1 MNKKFS
7 TLVAVLLAAGAWT
20 TLDAKVIKVETPVS
34 GQAVVIGSNLDGSKE
49 GASVYLTAE
58 GYAAAIEGEVSAE
71 TTTWELVL
79 LEAETKSESVVPQYY
94 LKTKD
99 SEGTIVYLIQTAEE
113 SGEEVESKSGES
125 EGGETTYTYSVKA
138 ATEEMPPVVVSIV
151 NDRIQVMEGETA
163 KNLKFAESAI
173 SAEAIDSKS
182 GETVLTTVE
191 FGVYSADDV
200 FPGTGDVAVDE
211 KGKVTDLN
219 SFVENAAEATASF
232 YLQVE
237 GGYLYVA
244 DGEVKVSEKSAATAA
259 YSWTLDENK
268 KMYSVALDR
277 ANNDVKYLNA
287 AAAVTKAAANWSLVK
302 ANVATAVSVA
312 NSTLTVGAATISG
325 VSVSSLAPAATNATI
340 TIDGQTVALQ
350 ASFNNGEYY
359 FISGG
364 DAAKAWKGA
373 TDGTVS
379 ATTAVNTDECL
390 WAIEDA
396 SANGVTRYK
405 FKNKATGKY
414 AMLNKSIEFV
424 YTAAYNS
431 GMYLSIANGANLD
444 ADLTN
449 ATAAVSFGIYK
460 STIENVDAKELND
473 VLGNG
478 FGLSILK
485 VKDSKDKVE
494 GMDAFDGKLTAIVT
508 KGSDAA
514 DVKTF
519 QLINGDKYVALTV
532 ANEWGVENTG
542 VNKRGG
548 KFVLIDGKELA
559 KNTDKY
565 LTYFTIKRY
574 SGVADNLID
583 HVSVSDKAA
592 AATDTRNLYI
602 MKLGEDLVLTGTVG
616 TIAGEIYPY
625 ITLGLN
631 NVASVKQ
638 FLGTFWNIS
647 FAATNSE
654 VTDANKYKVG
664 RAFAIEDDAPEYVL
678 ASSVEAGFP
687 EAQWA
692 VTAADL
698 NTNKFTLAN
707 RETKAEIK
715 DIVLRETSEKNV
727 YVVESVETNKNLKAG
742 DKIKMSAYEDPTMF
756 DGFMQST
763 ENALRNQKY
772 YMGQYHAITGNKNVY
787 FSENHQ
793 KSHQLGVVTDKENA
807 TLWNLSFRMKDYDGG
822 TKNAVDTVFVET
834 VFATLID
841 GKIVTDPDNK
851 KVEKSKL
858 AILPYQF
865 QNRSNDEYVV
875 YNDGQGYKFYV
886 LNPDKKKDNA
896 HSFALKKQPNG
907 TYNIVQFKTEDN
919 ESTTTVDETHQFDK
933 KIYVANSEVDGFGE
947 LRQMDT
953 YATDN
958 NSLMVVEKADAPEYH
973 KIAVEWGDTISLYRE
988 ENNAQVLYEKHD
1000 DKSVVEKDTLSFLNI
1015 DNINQFSVNPAIF
1028 ADTAYI
1034 NRTINGEA
1042 NTCYQYLLAVNVDK
1056 EKTHYCPY
1064 NPEHN
1069 TGEWLAANGG
1079 PCADAKEH
1087 RAVKG
1092 RFLVNLIDTA
1102 NVYGATHLHNNPYV
1116 NEVEAGESRAKLSFV
1131 EGIHADDTLYITRK
1145 GGEVVKLAMDTT
1157 DFNVAKFAFRYVDN
1171 DAKTFKIQTQWKNY
1185 FPTEDAEKVEKTAS
1199 NDGYLKWINGTLVV
1213 ENGFAN
1219 GDVFGIEENVKR
1231 DPVANEDITTS
1242 SISIVAK
1249 EGAVIIN
1256 GAAGKK
1262 VTISNVLG
1270 QTVANTVL
1278 SSDKAEIA
1286 APAGVVVVAVEGE
1299 AAVKAIVK

>member
-20 TLDAKVIKVETPVS
+20 TLDARVIEVTKPAV
-34 GQAVVIGSNLDGSKE
+34 GQAVVIGSNLDGTGEGSVIYLNAEGHAAAVEKE
-49 GASVYLTAE
+49 VTAE
-58 GYAAAIEGEVSAE
+58 TA
-71 TTTWELVL
+71 TWEL
-79 LEAETKSESVVPQYY
+79 EAVPTVESKSEEVAVKYY
-94 LKTKD
+94 LKTKNAKG
-99 SEGTIVYLIQTAEE
+99 EAVYLLQTQV
-113 SGEEVESKSGES
+113 VESKSGDS
-125 EGGETTYTYSVKA
+125 YTYSVGAKEDGVTPVEISIVEGRIQVVEGDATKNLKFGESAITAESVDTKA
-138 ATEEMPPVVVSIV
+138 ATE
-151 NDRIQVMEGETA
+151 
-163 KNLKFAESAI
+163 
-173 SAEAIDSKS
+173 
-182 GETVLTTVE
+182 LTTVK

-200 FPGTGDVAVDE
+200 FPGTGDVAVNEDGE
-211 KGKVTDLN
+211 VTDLN
-219 SFVENAAEATASF
+219 SFVENAAKATASF

-237 GGYLYVA
+237 GGYLYV
-244 DGEVKVSEKSAATAA
+244 DGGEVKVSEKVSATAA
-259 YSWTLDENK
+259 YSWTLDADK

-277 ANNDVKYLNA
+277 AKSDVKYLGVKAETKAATTSWTLVKA
-287 AAAVTKAAANWSLVK
+287 AAATEVT
-302 ANVATAVSVA
+302 VADGA
-312 NSTLTVGAATISG
+312 LTVGTATISG
-325 VSVSSLAPAATNATI
+325 VSVSAVAPTATNETI
-340 TIDGQTVALQ
+340 TVGGQTLALQ

-359 FISGG
+359 FISGNN
-364 DAAKAWKGA
+364 ASKAWKGEE
-373 TDGTVS
+373 DGTVS
-379 ATTAVNTDECL
+379 ATTAVNADKCL
-390 WAIEDA
+390 WAVEDA

-449 ATAAVSFGIYK
+449 TTDAVSFGIYK
-460 STIENVDAKELND
+460 STTENVDAKELND

-494 GMDAFDGKLTAIVT
+494 GMDAFDGKLTAIVP
-508 KGSDAA
+508 KNSEAK
-514 DVKTF
+514 DVETF
-519 QLINGDKYVALTV
+519 QLVNGDKYVALTL

-559 KNTDKY
+559 KNADKY

-583 HVSVSDKAA
+583 RVSVSDKAT

-602 MKLGEDLVLTGTVG
+602 MKLGEDLVLTSTVS
-616 TIAGEIYPY
+616 TITGETYPY

-647 FAATNSE
+647 FAATKSE
-654 VTDANKYKVG
+654 VTEANEYKVG
-664 RAFAIEDDAPEYVL
+664 RAFAIEDNAPEYVS

-692 VTAADL
+692 VTDANL
-698 NTNKFTLAN
+698 NTNAFTLAN
-707 RETKAEIK
+707 RETKAKIENV
-715 DIVLRETSEKNV
+715 VLRETSEKNV
-727 YVVESVETNKNLKAG
+727 YIVESVEVNKNLAAG
-742 DKIKMSAYEDPTMF
+742 DKIKLTAYEDPTMF
-756 DGFMQST
+756 DGFMQAT

-772 YMGQYHAITGNKNVY
+772 YMGQYHAISGNKNVY

-793 KSHQLGVVTDKENA
+793 KSHQLGVVTDKNEA

-865 QNRSNDEYVV
+865 QNRSNNEYVV

-886 LNPDKKKDNA
+886 LNPDKKKENA
-896 HSFALKKQPNG
+896 YSFALKKQPNG
-907 TYNIVQFKTEDN
+907 TYNIVQFKNADN
-919 ESTTTVDETHQFDK
+919 ENTTTDERHAFDS

-947 LRQMDT
+947 LRQMGT

-988 ENNAQVLYEKHD
+988 ENNAQVLYEKRD
-1000 DKSVVEKDTLSFLNI
+1000 NKSVVEKDTLSFLNI

-1034 NRTINGEA
+1034 NRTIDGEA

-1069 TGEWLAANGG
+1069 TDEWLAANGG

-1087 RAVKG
+1087 KAVKG

-1131 EGIHADDTLYITRK
+1131 EGVHADDTLYITRK
-1145 GGEVVKLAMDTT
+1145 GGEIVKLAMDTT

-1185 FPTEDAEKVEKTAS
+1185 FPTEDAEIVEETAN

-1213 ENGFAN
+1213 ENGFEN

-1242 SISIVAK
+1242 SISVIAK
-1249 EGAVIIN
+1249 EGAVIIK

-1262 VTISNVLG
+1262 VTISNVL
-1270 QTVANTVL
+1270 
-1278 SSDKAEIA
+1278 
-1286 APAGVVVVAVEGE
+1286 
-1299 AAVKAIVK
+1299 

>member
-20 TLDAKVIKVETPVS
+20 TLDARVIEVTKPAV
-34 GQAVVIGSNLDGSKE
+34 GQAVVIGSNLDGTGE
-49 GASVYLTAE
+49 GSVIYLNAE
-58 GYAAAIEGEVSAE
+58 GYAAAVEKEVTAE
-71 TTTWELVL
+71 TATWEL
-79 LEAETKSESVVPQYY
+79 EAVP
-94 LKTKD
+94 
-99 SEGTIVYLIQTAEE
+99 A
-113 SGEEVESKSGES
+113 VESKSGEVAVKYYLKTKNAK
-125 EGGETTYTYSVKA
+125 GEAVYLLQTQAVESKSGDSYTYSVGAKEDGV
-138 ATEEMPPVVVSIV
+138 TPVEISIV
-151 NDRIQVMEGETA
+151 EGRIQVMEGETT
-163 KNLKFAESAI
+163 KNLKFGESAI
-173 SAEAIDSKS
+173 TAEEVQSKS
-182 GETVLTTVE
+182 GSTELTTVE

-200 FPGTGDVAVDE
+200 FPGTGDVAVNEDGE
-211 KGKVTDLN
+211 VTDLN

-237 GGYLYVA
+237 GGYLYV
-244 DGEVKVSEKSAATAA
+244 DGGEVKVSEKVSATAA
-259 YSWTLDENK
+259 YSWTLDADK

-277 ANNDVKYLNA
+277 AKSDVKYLGVKAETKAATTSWTLVKA
-287 AAAVTKAAANWSLVK
+287 AAATEVT
-302 ANVATAVSVA
+302 VADGA
-312 NSTLTVGAATISG
+312 LTVGTATISG
-325 VSVSSLAPAATNATI
+325 VSVSAVAPTATNETI
-340 TIDGQTVALQ
+340 TVGGQTLALQ

-359 FISGG
+359 FISGS
-364 DAAKAWKGA
+364 DANKAWKGEE
-373 TDGTVS
+373 DGTVS
-379 ATTAVNTDECL
+379 ATTAVNADKCL
-390 WAIEDA
+390 WAVEDA

-449 ATAAVSFGIYK
+449 TTDAVSFGIYK
-460 STIENVDAKELND
+460 STTENVDAKELND

-494 GMDAFDGKLTAIVT
+494 GMDAFDGKLTAIVP
-508 KGSDAA
+508 KGSEAK
-514 DVKTF
+514 DVETF
-519 QLINGDKYVALTV
+519 QLVNGDKYVALTL

-559 KNTDKY
+559 KNADKY

-583 HVSVSDKAA
+583 RVSVSDKAT

-602 MKLGEDLVLTGTVG
+602 MKLGEDLVLTSTVS
-616 TIAGEIYPY
+616 TITGETYPY

-647 FAATNSE
+647 FAATKSE
-654 VTDANKYKVG
+654 VTEANEYKVG
-664 RAFAIEDDAPEYVL
+664 RAFAIEDNAPEYVS

-692 VTAADL
+692 VTAANL
-698 NTNKFTLAN
+698 NTNAFTLAN
-707 RETKAEIK
+707 RETKAKIENV
-715 DIVLRETSEKNV
+715 VLRETSEKNV
-727 YVVESVETNKNLKAG
+727 YIVESVEANKNLAAG
-742 DKIKMSAYEDPTMF
+742 DKIKLTAYEDPTMF
-756 DGFMQST
+756 DGFMQAT

-772 YMGQYHAITGNKNVY
+772 YMGQYHAISGNKNVY

-793 KSHQLGVVTDKENA
+793 KSHQLGVVTDKNEA

-865 QNRSNDEYVV
+865 QNRSNNEYVV

-886 LNPDKKKDNA
+886 LNPDKKKENA
-896 HSFALKKQPNG
+896 YSFALKKQPNG
-907 TYNIVQFKTEDN
+907 TYNIVQFKNADN
-919 ESTTTVDETHQFDK
+919 ENTTTDERHAFDS

-947 LRQMDT
+947 LRQMGT

-988 ENNAQVLYEKHD
+988 ENNAQVLYEKRD
-1000 DKSVVEKDTLSFLNI
+1000 NKSVVEKDTLSFLNI

-1034 NRTINGEA
+1034 NRTIDGEA

-1069 TGEWLAANGG
+1069 TDEWLAANGG

-1087 RAVKG
+1087 KAVKG

-1131 EGIHADDTLYITRK
+1131 EGVHADDTLYITRK
-1145 GGEVVKLAMDTT
+1145 GGEIVKLAMDTT

-1185 FPTEDAEKVEKTAS
+1185 FPTEDAEIVEETAN

-1213 ENGFAN
+1213 ENGFEN

-1242 SISIVAK
+1242 SISVIAK
-1249 EGAVIIN
+1249 EGAVIIK

-1270 QTVANTVL
+1270 QTIANTVL
-1278 SSDKAEIA
+1278 SSDDATIST
-1286 APAGVVVVAVEGE
+1286 PAGVVVVAVEGE

>member
-20 TLDAKVIKVETPVS
+20 TLDARVIEVTKPAV
-34 GQAVVIGSNLDGSKE
+34 GQAVVIGSNLDGTGEGSVIYLNAEGHAAAVEKE
-49 GASVYLTAE
+49 VTAE
-58 GYAAAIEGEVSAE
+58 TA
-71 TTTWELVL
+71 TWEL
-79 LEAETKSESVVPQYY
+79 EAVPTVESKSEEVAVKYY
-94 LKTKD
+94 LKTKNAKG
-99 SEGTIVYLIQTAEE
+99 EAVYLLQTQV
-113 SGEEVESKSGES
+113 VESKSGDS
-125 EGGETTYTYSVKA
+125 YTYSVGAKEDGVTPVEISIVEGRIQVVEGDATKNLKFGESAITAESVDTKA
-138 ATEEMPPVVVSIV
+138 ATE
-151 NDRIQVMEGETA
+151 
-163 KNLKFAESAI
+163 
-173 SAEAIDSKS
+173 
-182 GETVLTTVE
+182 LTTVK

-200 FPGTGDVAVDE
+200 FPGTGDVAVNEDGE
-211 KGKVTDLN
+211 VTDLN

-237 GGYLYVA
+237 GGYLYV
-244 DGEVKVSEKSAATAA
+244 DGGEVKVSEKVSATAA
-259 YSWTLDENK
+259 YSWTLDASK

-277 ANNDVKYLNA
+277 AKSDVKYLGVKAETKAATTSWTLVKA
-287 AAAVTKAAANWSLVK
+287 AAATEVT
-302 ANVATAVSVA
+302 VADGA
-312 NSTLTVGAATISG
+312 LTVGSATISG
-325 VSVSSLAPAATNATI
+325 VSVSAVAPTATNETI
-340 TIDGQTVALQ
+340 TVDGQTLALQ

-359 FISGG
+359 FISGS
-364 DAAKAWKGA
+364 DANKAWKGEE
-373 TDGTVS
+373 DGTVS
-379 ATTAVNTDECL
+379 ATTAVNADECL
-390 WAIEDA
+390 WAVEDA

-449 ATAAVSFGIYK
+449 TTDAVSFGIYK
-460 STIENVDAKELND
+460 STTENVDAKELND

-494 GMDAFDGKLTAIVT
+494 GMDAFDGKLTAIVP
-508 KGSDAA
+508 KGSEAK
-514 DVKTF
+514 DVETF
-519 QLINGDKYVALTV
+519 QLVNGDKYVALTL

-559 KNTDKY
+559 KNADKY

-583 HVSVSDKAA
+583 RVSVSDKAT

-602 MKLGEDLVLTGTVG
+602 MKLGEDLVLTSTVS
-616 TIAGEIYPY
+616 TITGETYPY

-647 FAATNSE
+647 FAATKSE
-654 VTDANKYKVG
+654 VTEANEYKVG
-664 RAFAIEDDAPEYVL
+664 RAFAIEDNAPEYVS

-692 VTAADL
+692 VTAANL
-698 NTNKFTLAN
+698 NTNAFTLAN
-707 RETKAEIK
+707 RETKAKIENV
-715 DIVLRETSEKNV
+715 VLRETSEKNV
-727 YVVESVETNKNLKAG
+727 YIVESVEANKNLAAG
-742 DKIKMSAYEDPTMF
+742 DKIKLTAYEDPTMF
-756 DGFMQST
+756 DGFMQAT

-772 YMGQYHAITGNKNVY
+772 YMGQYHAISGNKNVY

-793 KSHQLGVVTDKENA
+793 KSHQLGVVTDKNEA

-865 QNRSNDEYVV
+865 QNRSNNEYVV

-886 LNPDKKKDNA
+886 LNPDKKKENA
-896 HSFALKKQPNG
+896 YSFALKKQPNG
-907 TYNIVQFKTEDN
+907 TYNIVQFKNADN
-919 ESTTTVDETHQFDK
+919 ENTTTDERHAFDS

-947 LRQMDT
+947 LRQMGT

-1000 DKSVVEKDTLSFLNI
+1000 NKSVVEKDTLSFLNI

-1034 NRTINGEA
+1034 NRTIDGEA

-1069 TGEWLAANGG
+1069 TDEWLAANGG

-1087 RAVKG
+1087 KAVKG

-1131 EGIHADDTLYITRK
+1131 EGVHADDTLYITRK
-1145 GGEVVKLAMDTT
+1145 GGEIVKLAMDTT

-1185 FPTEDAEKVEKTAS
+1185 FPTEDAEIVEETAN

-1213 ENGFAN
+1213 ENGFEN

-1242 SISIVAK
+1242 SISVIAK
-1249 EGAVIIN
+1249 EGAVIIK

-1270 QTVANTVL
+1270 QTIANTVL
-1278 SSDKAEIA
+1278 SSDDATIST
-1286 APAGVVVVAVEGE
+1286 PAGVVVVAVEGE

>member
-49 GASVYLTAE
+49 EASIYLTAE
-58 GYAAAIEGEVSAE
+58 GYAAAVEGEVSAE
-71 TTTWELVL
+71 TPTWELVL
-79 LEAETKSESVVPQYY
+79 LEAETKSESVAPQYY
-94 LKTKD
+94 LKTTD
-99 SEGTIVYLIQTAEE
+99 SKGTIVYLIQTSEE
-113 SGEEVESKSGES
+113 SGEEEVSKSNAS
-125 EGGETTYTYSVKA
+125 KTTYTYSVKA
-138 ATEEMPPVVVSIV
+138 ATEEMPPVAVSIV
-151 NDRIQVMEGETA
+151 NGRIQVKEGEET
-163 KNLKFAESAI
+163 KNLKFGESKIESEEVQTKA
-173 SAEAIDSKS
+173 DD
-182 GETVLTTVE
+182 TTLTTVE

-211 KGKVTDLN
+211 NGKVTDLN
-219 SFVENAAEATASF
+219 SFVDNAAEATASF

-237 GGYLYVA
+237 GGYLYV
-244 DGEVKVSEKSAATAA
+244 DGGEVKVSEKVSATAA
-259 YSWTLDENK
+259 YSWTLDADK

-277 ANNDVKYLNA
+277 AESDVKYLGVKA
-287 AAAVTKAAANWSLVK
+287 ETKAATSWTLVK
-302 ANVATAVSVA
+302 ATAATAASVA
-312 NSTLTVGAATISG
+312 NGALSVGTATISG
-325 VSVSSLAPAATNATI
+325 VSVSALAPVADNSTI
-340 TIDGQTVALQ
+340 TIDGQDVALQ
-350 ASFNNGEYY
+350 TSFNKGEYY

-364 DAAKAWKGA
+364 NADKAWKGA

-379 ATTAVNTDECL
+379 ATTAVNGDECL
-390 WAIEDA
+390 WAVEDA

-449 ATAAVSFGIYK
+449 TTTAVSFGIYK

-494 GMDAFDGKLTAIVT
+494 GMDAFDGKLTAIVP
-508 KGSDAA
+508 KGSEAK

-519 QLINGDKYVALTV
+519 QLVNGDKYVALTL

-559 KNTDKY
+559 KNADKY

-583 HVSVSDKAA
+583 RVSVSDKVS
-592 AATDTRNLYI
+592 ATDTRNLYI
-602 MKLGEDLVLTGTVG
+602 MKLGEDLVLTSTVS
-616 TIAGEIYPY
+616 TITGETYPY

-647 FAATNSE
+647 FAATKSE
-654 VTDANKYKVG
+654 VTEANEYKVG
-664 RAFAIEDDAPEYVL
+664 RAFAIEDNAPEYVS

-692 VTAADL
+692 VTAANL
-698 NTNKFTLAN
+698 NTNAFTLAN
-707 RETKAEIK
+707 RETKAKIENV
-715 DIVLRETSEKNV
+715 VLRETSEKNV
-727 YVVESVETNKNLKAG
+727 YIVESVEAKKNLAAG
-742 DKIKMSAYEDPTMF
+742 DKIKLTAYEDPTMF
-756 DGFMQST
+756 DGFMQAT

-772 YMGQYHAITGNKNVY
+772 YMGQYHAISGNKNVY

-793 KSHQLGVVTDKENA
+793 KSHQLGVVTDKNEA

-865 QNRSNDEYVV
+865 QNRSNNEYVV
-875 YNDGQGYKFYV
+875 YNNGQGYKFYV
-886 LNPDKKKDNA
+886 LNPDKKKENA
-896 HSFALKKQPNG
+896 YSFALKKQPNG
-907 TYNIVQFKTEDN
+907 TYNIVQFKNADD
-919 ESTTTVDETHQFDK
+919 ESTSAVDERHVFDS

-947 LRQMDT
+947 LRQMGT

-988 ENNAQVLYEKHD
+988 ENNAQVLYEKRD
-1000 DKSVVEKDTLSFLNI
+1000 NKSVVEKDTLSFLNI

-1034 NRTINGEA
+1034 NRTIDGEA

-1069 TGEWLAANGG
+1069 TDEWLAANGG

-1087 RAVKG
+1087 KAVKG

-1131 EGIHADDTLYITRK
+1131 EGVHADDTLYITRK
-1145 GGEVVKLAMDTT
+1145 GGEIVKLAMDTI
-1157 DFNVAKFAFRYVDN
+1157 DFNVAKFAFRYVDS

-1185 FPTEDAEKVEKTAS
+1185 FPTEDAEKVEETAS
-1199 NDGYLKWINGTLVV
+1199 NEGYLKWINGTLVV
-1213 ENGFAN
+1213 EKDFEN

-1231 DPVANEDITTS
+1231 DPVANEDVTVS
-1242 SISIVAK
+1242 SISVVAGNGTVTIK
-1249 EGAVIIN
+1249 

-1270 QTVANTVL
+1270 QAVANVVL
-1278 SSDKAEIA
+1278 SSDNATIS

>member
-20 TLDAKVIKVETPVS
+20 TLDARVIEVTKPAV
-34 GQAVVIGSNLDGSKE
+34 GQAVVIGSNLDGTGEGSVIYLNAEGHAAAVEKE
-49 GASVYLTAE
+49 VTAE
-58 GYAAAIEGEVSAE
+58 TA
-71 TTTWELVL
+71 TWEL
-79 LEAETKSESVVPQYY
+79 EAVPAVESKSEEVAVKYY
-94 LKTKD
+94 LKTKNAKG
-99 SEGTIVYLIQTAEE
+99 EAVYLLQTQV
-113 SGEEVESKSGES
+113 VESKSGDS
-125 EGGETTYTYSVKA
+125 YTYSVGAKEDGVTPVEISIVEGRIQVVEGDATKNLKFGESAITAESVDTKA
-138 ATEEMPPVVVSIV
+138 ATE
-151 NDRIQVMEGETA
+151 
-163 KNLKFAESAI
+163 
-173 SAEAIDSKS
+173 
-182 GETVLTTVE
+182 LTTVK

-200 FPGTGDVAVDE
+200 FPGTGDVAVNEDGE
-211 KGKVTDLN
+211 VTDLN

-237 GGYLYVA
+237 GGYLYV
-244 DGEVKVSEKSAATAA
+244 DGGEVKVSEKVSATAA
-259 YSWTLDENK
+259 YSWTLDASK

-277 ANNDVKYLNA
+277 AKSDVKYLGVKAETKAATTSWTLVKA
-287 AAAVTKAAANWSLVK
+287 AAATEVT
-302 ANVATAVSVA
+302 VADGA
-312 NSTLTVGAATISG
+312 LTVGTATISG
-325 VSVSSLAPAATNATI
+325 VSVSAVAPTATNETI
-340 TIDGQTVALQ
+340 TVDGQTLALQ

-359 FISGG
+359 FISGS
-364 DAAKAWKGA
+364 DANKAWKGEK
-373 TDGTVS
+373 DGTVS
-379 ATTAVNTDECL
+379 ATTAVNADECL
-390 WAIEDA
+390 WAVEDA

-449 ATAAVSFGIYK
+449 TTDAVSFGIYK
-460 STIENVDAKELND
+460 STTENVDAKELND

-494 GMDAFDGKLTAIVT
+494 GMDAFDGKLTAIVP
-508 KGSDAA
+508 KNSEAK
-514 DVKTF
+514 DVETF
-519 QLINGDKYVALTV
+519 QLVNGDKYVALTL

-559 KNTDKY
+559 KNADKY

-583 HVSVSDKAA
+583 RVSVSDKAT

-602 MKLGEDLVLTGTVG
+602 MKLGEDLVLTSTVS
-616 TIAGEIYPY
+616 TITGETYPY

-647 FAATNSE
+647 FAATKSE
-654 VTDANKYKVG
+654 VTEANEYKVG
-664 RAFAIEDDAPEYVL
+664 RAFAIEDNAPEYVS

-692 VTAADL
+692 VTAANL
-698 NTNKFTLAN
+698 NTNAFTLAN
-707 RETKAEIK
+707 RETKAKIENV
-715 DIVLRETSEKNV
+715 VLRETSEKNV
-727 YVVESVETNKNLKAG
+727 YIVESVEADKNLAAG
-742 DKIKMSAYEDPTMF
+742 DKIKLTAYEDPTMF
-756 DGFMQST
+756 DGFMQAT

-772 YMGQYHAITGNKNVY
+772 YMGQYHAISGNKNVY

-793 KSHQLGVVTDKENA
+793 KSHQLGVVTDKNEA

-865 QNRSNDEYVV
+865 QNRSNNEYVV
-875 YNDGQGYKFYV
+875 YNNGQGYKFYV
-886 LNPDKKKDNA
+886 LNPDKKKENA
-896 HSFALKKQPNG
+896 YSFALKKQPNG
-907 TYNIVQFKTEDN
+907 TYNIVQFKNADN
-919 ESTTTVDETHQFDK
+919 ENTTTDERHAFDS

-947 LRQMDT
+947 LRQMGT

-988 ENNAQVLYEKHD
+988 ENNAQVLYEKRD
-1000 DKSVVEKDTLSFLNI
+1000 NKSVVEKDTLSFLNI

-1034 NRTINGEA
+1034 NRTIDGEA

-1069 TGEWLAANGG
+1069 TDEWLAANGG

-1087 RAVKG
+1087 KAVKG

-1131 EGIHADDTLYITRK
+1131 EGVHADDTLYITRK
-1145 GGEVVKLAMDTT
+1145 GGEIVKLAMDTT

-1185 FPTEDAEKVEKTAS
+1185 FPTEDAEIVEETAN

-1213 ENGFAN
+1213 ENGFEN

-1242 SISIVAK
+1242 SISVIAK
-1249 EGAVIIN
+1249 EGAVIIK

-1270 QTVANTVL
+1270 QTIANTVL
-1278 SSDKAEIA
+1278 SSDDATIST
-1286 APAGVVVVAVEGE
+1286 PAGVVVVAVEGE

>member
-34 GQAVVIGSNLDGSKE
+34 GQAVVIGSNLDGSKKDD
-49 GASVYLTAE
+49 ASIYLTAE
-58 GYAAAIEGEVSAE
+58 GYAAAVEGEVSAE

-94 LKTKD
+94 LKTKN

-151 NDRIQVMEGETA
+151 NGRIQVKEGETA
-163 KNLKFAESAI
+163 KYLKFAEDAI
-173 SAEAIDSKS
+173 SAEAIESKS
-182 GETVLTTVE
+182 GEAVLTTVE

-237 GGYLYVA
+237 DGYLYVS
-244 DGEVKVSEKSAATAA
+244 GSEVKVSEKVAATAA

-277 ANNDVKYLNA
+277 ADSDAKYLSVNA
-287 AAAVTKAAANWSLVK
+287 ETKAAANWSLVK
-302 ANVATAVSVA
+302 AAATAVTVADGGLTVGSATISSVSVSA
-312 NSTLTVGAATISG
+312 VAPIATNSTLTVAGG
-325 VSVSSLAPAATNATI
+325 
-340 TIDGQTVALQ
+340 TVALQ
-350 ASFNNGEYY
+350 AAYNDGEYY
-359 FISGG
+359 FISGS
-364 DAAKAWKGA
+364 DATKAWKGDENGALTA
-373 TDGTVS
+373 TNVQD
-379 ATTAVNTDECL
+379 ADAFL
-390 WAIEDA
+390 WAVEDA

-405 FKNKATGKY
+405 FKNKATSKY

-424 YTAAYNS
+424 YTAKYNS

-444 ADLTN
+444 VDLTN
-449 ATAAVSFGIYK
+449 TADPVSFGIYK
-460 STIENVDAKELND
+460 STIENIDAKELNA
-473 VLGNG
+473 VLGDG

-494 GMDAFDGKLTAIVT
+494 GMSAFDGKLTVIVP
-508 KGSDAA
+508 KSSEAK

-519 QLINGDKYVALTV
+519 QLLNGDKYVALTL

-548 KFVLIDGKELA
+548 KFVLIKGEELT
-559 KNTDKY
+559 KNADKY

-574 SGVADNLID
+574 TGVADNLID
-583 HVSVSDKAA
+583 RVSVSDKATS
-592 AATDTRNLYI
+592 ATDTRNLYI
-602 MKLGEDLVLTGTVG
+602 MKLGEDLVLTGSVNK
-616 TIAGEIYPY
+616 ADGEIYPY

-631 NVASVKQ
+631 NVANVKS
-638 FLGTFWNIS
+638 FLGNFWNIS

-654 VTDANKYKVG
+654 VTTANKYKVG
-664 RAFAIEDDAPEYVL
+664 RAFAIEDNDPEYVL

-698 NTNKFTLAN
+698 NTNKFALTN
-707 RETKAEIK
+707 RETQDVIK

-727 YVVESVETNKNLKAG
+727 YVVESVEKNKNLEEG

-772 YMGQYHAITGNKNVY
+772 YMGQYHAIAGNKNVY

-919 ESTTTVDETHQFDK
+919 ENTTAVDETHQFDK

-958 NSLMVVEKADAPEYH
+958 NSLMVVEQADAPEYH

-1069 TGEWLAANGG
+1069 TDEWLAANGG

-1185 FPTEDAEKVEKTAS
+1185 FPTEDAEKVGKTAN

-1249 EGAVIIN
+1249 DGAVIIN

>member
-20 TLDAKVIKVETPVS
+20 TLDAKVITVTEPAV
-34 GQAVVIGSNLDGSKE
+34 GQAVVIGSNLDGAKE
-49 GASVYLTAE
+49 GSAIYLTAE
-58 GYAAAIEGEVSAE
+58 GYAAVVEGDVTAE
-71 TTTWELVL
+71 TTTWEL
-79 LEAETKSESVVPQYY
+79 EAVPAVESKSEASVKYY
-94 LKTKD
+94 LKTKNSD
-99 SEGTIVYLIQTAEE
+99 GETVYLLQAQ
-113 SGEEVESKSGES
+113 
-125 EGGETTYTYSVKA
+125 GGEGEAEGASLKSTPSYTYSVGAVAEGQA
-138 ATEEMPPVVVSIV
+138 ALEIYIV
-151 NDRIQVMEGETA
+151 DGRIQVMEGETA
-163 KNLKFAESAI
+163 KNLKFGESKI
-173 SAEAIDSKS
+173 ESEEIQTKS
-182 GETVLTTVE
+182 EETALTTVE
-191 FGVYSADDV
+191 FGVYSADV

-211 KGKVTDLN
+211 SGKVTDLN

-237 GGYLYVA
+237 GGYLYVS
-244 DGEVKVSEKSAATAA
+244 GSEVKVSEKVAATAA
-259 YSWTLDENK
+259 YSWTLDASK

-277 ANNDVKYLNA
+277 ADSDAKYLSVKA
-287 AAAVTKAAANWSLVK
+287 ETKAAANWTLVK
-302 ANVATAVSVA
+302 AAVAAEVTVA
-312 NSTLTVGAATISG
+312 DGGLTVGSATISS
-325 VSVSSLAPAATNATI
+325 VSVSALAPVATNSTI
-340 TIDGQTVALQ
+340 TIDGQDVALQ
-350 ASFNNGEYY
+350 TSFNKDEYY
-359 FISGG
+359 FISGS

-379 ATTAVNTDECL
+379 ATTAVNTDEYL
-390 WAIEDA
+390 WAVEDA

-449 ATAAVSFGIYK
+449 TTAAASFGIYK

-727 YVVESVETNKNLKAG
+727 YVVESVESDKNLAAG
-742 DKIKMSAYEDPTMF
+742 DKIKMTAYEDPTMF
-756 DGFMQST
+756 DGFMHTT

-772 YMGQYHAITGNKNVY
+772 YMGQYHAIAGNKNVY

-865 QNRSNDEYVV
+865 QNRSNNEYVV
-875 YNDGQGYKFYV
+875 YNGEHGYNFYV
-886 LNPDKKKDNA
+886 LNPDKKKENA

-907 TYNIVQFKTEDN
+907 TYNIVQFFTTDDEDTPKVN
-919 ESTTTVDETHQFDK
+919 ETHNFNQ

-1069 TGEWLAANGG
+1069 TDEWLAANGG

-1185 FPTEDAEKVEKTAS
+1185 FPTEDAEKVEKTAN

-1270 QTVANTVL
+1270 QTVANTVI